1 MSVDIR
7 RAPTDDCSKMWLDT
21 VKRITS
27 PYQCHRSNLVLI
39 AALVERWVPIYW
51 GCMHERGAYSM
62 SRPVRGLRP
71 TDFSLR
77 ARVGRSANWKARR
90 ATASRRALPDF
101 VIIGGQRCGT
111 TSLHES
117 LALHFGIEA
126 SLRKEIHYFDL
137 HFERET
143 DWYRAHFPLK
153 SNLAGRITFEATPNY
168 LASPVAPEL
177 MRSVLPD
184 VKLIALLRNPVERTH
199 SSWKLRT
206 YEGSD
211 DRSFATA
218 VEEELAGVTLTYDDV
233 DDDRKRWLERAKRW
247 SYMEKSR
254 YDEHFERWFE
264 VFDRQQ
270 ILILESESLFG
281 NPTAGLARIEAFL
294 GVEHDPAIV
303 LPRTNFTSKSSIDP
317 AFRQFLSDYFAPH
330 NDRLTSMTGIDFGW
344 S

>member
-1 MSVDIR
+1 
-7 RAPTDDCSKMWLDT
+7 
-21 VKRITS
+21 
-27 PYQCHRSNLVLI
+27 
-39 AALVERWVPIYW
+39 
-51 GCMHERGAYSM
+51 M

-77 ARVGRSANWKARR
+77 ARLGRSATWRARR
-90 ATASRRALPDF
+90 ATASKRALPDF

-117 LALHFGIEA
+117 LAEHFAIEP

-137 HFERET
+137 HLERET
-143 DWYRAHFPLK
+143 DWYRAHFPLESK
-153 SNLAGRITFEATPNY
+153 LTGRVTFEATPNY
-168 LASPVAPEL
+168 LASQDAPGL
-177 MRSVLPD
+177 MRATLPD

-211 DRSFATA
+211 DRPFATA

-233 DDDRKRWLERAKRW
+233 DDERKQWLERAKRW

-254 YDEHFERWFE
+254 YDEHFTRWFD
-264 VFDRQQ
+264 VYDRDQF
-270 ILILESESLFG
+270 LILESESVFG
-281 NPTAGLARIEAFL
+281 NPAESLARIEAFL
-294 GVEHDPAIV
+294 GIEHDPGIV

-317 AFRQFLSDYFAPH
+317 SFRQFLSEYFAPH
-330 NDRLTSMTGIDFGW
+330 NSRLSAMTGIDFNW